1 MHICSLTVENF
12 KNAEQE
18 TIRFSEGINVIY
30 GSNASGKTNL
40 LEAIFF
46 FASSVNEKR
55 FSATF
60 NVYGFSLRID
70 ISSSVNF
77 ESLAIVNYP
86 SFRLVYHLHPLSSK
100 HSAMLFL
107 LVCYF
112 HCPGMRT
119 LC

>member
-1 MHICSLTVENF
+1 MIPLHDLDCLQNEINLKAV
-12 KNAEQE
+12 AEHMGQ
-18 TIRFSEGINVIY
+18 RFFRVGIQN
-30 GSNASGKTNL
+30 
-40 LEAIFF
+40 
-46 FASSVNEKR
+46 
-55 FSATF
+55 
-60 NVYGFSLRID
+60 GFSLRID

-100 HSAMLFL
+100 HSALLFL